1 MTFRGSPSYKGR
13 VRFVG
18 GSDAV
23 KVLVVEDNAAI
34 NERVAEGFGKAGFLV
49 DSCLSGEDGLV
60 RALDPAQGY
69 DLAVIDIMLPVV
81 DGIAIV
87 KAMRAK
93 GIGVPV
99 ILLTALGA
107 VEDRVEGLDAGA
119 DDYVAKPF
127 SLDELLARS
136 RALLRRPPEVRD
148 ARLAFGDLV
157 LDPETRTLHV
167 GEAKVPLSKREA
179 GLLEA
184 LIVQQ
189 GRPLSRERIL
199 AKAWGADHP
208 VEAGNVDN
216 YVYFLRR
223 KLAASA
229 SSTAIVSARG
239 LGYCLEQ
246 REEGC
251 S

>member
-1 MTFRGSPSYKGR
+1 M
-13 VRFVG
+13 
-18 GSDAV
+18 

-34 NERVAEGFGKAGFLV
+34 NARVTEGFEKAGFLV

-60 RALDPAQGY
+60 RAIDPDQGY
-69 DLAVIDIMLPVV
+69 DLAVVDIMLPVV

-107 VEDRVEGLDAGA
+107 VEDRVAGLDAGA

-127 SLDELLARS
+127 SLDELLARA
-136 RALLRRPPEVRD
+136 RALLRRPPEVRE
-148 ARLAFGDLV
+148 ASLAFGDLA
-157 LDPETRTLHV
+157 LDAETRTLRV
-167 GEAKVPLSKREA
+167 GETKVPLSKRES
-179 GLLEA
+179 GLLEE
-184 LIVQQ
+184 LIRQE

-199 AKAWGADHP
+199 ARAWGADHP

-223 KLAASA
+223 KLAASG
-229 SSTAIVSARG
+229 SSTVIASARG
-239 LGYCLEQ
+239 LGYYLEA
-246 REEGC
+246 RPEGRL
-251 S
+251 

>member
-1 MTFRGSPSYKGR
+1 M
-13 VRFVG
+13 
-18 GSDAV
+18 